1 MAPTPEISGV
11 GVFFIY
17 CGMKKYLV
25 LLILSFLVISCN
37 KGGHTPDPGP
47 DPVPV
52 ESGDSKIS
60 YQLLVY
66 SFADSNGDGIG
77 DFKGIGQKLDY
88 FTSLGVEALWLSP
101 MHKATS
107 YHGYDVEDY
116 ASVNPE
122 YGTEADFKAL
132 LDAAHAKGIKI
143 YLDYVL
149 NHSSKNHPWFLDA
162 TSSAESEYRDYYMI
176 STDPEKDVKAG
187 KFPMM
192 SKTSYNAGEWTRI
205 ATGSSSARKVKF
217 TLTLS
222 GGKPSS
228 VRMDKVE
235 TVSNTGSQDSGIW
248 LYYGDGRMEQFYK
261 DGGECSLALSLES
274 AWGVLLRTSTSDSWP
289 VGTKYGGKEGQN
301 MLEYGK
307 SVNVYPSSSS
317 FDPAD
322 LLLPGMSQEYYLS
335 VFGSYMPDINYGAAE
350 SCENSAAFK
359 AVTEA
364 ADKWIGMGVDGFR
377 LDAVKHIYHNPK
389 SDENPVF
396 LKKFY
401 DHCNSTFK
409 SAGGKGDFYMVG
421 EHFSEPAEVA
431 PYYAGIPAF
440 FEFGFWWRLVEAINS
455 ANAQTF
461 AATIS
466 TYHNSYVQK
475 RNGAIAATKLS
486 NHDEDR
492 AGSTLGRNTSKMKLA
507 AAVLLTSGG
516 QPYIYQGEELGYWG
530 TKSGGDEYVRT
541 PMMWN
546 ADGSS
551 LADAKIR
558 VDKSMLTSAIS
569 VQTQSASDDSILAL
583 YRRLGLLR
591 KEYKA
596 LGEGDMTPCA
606 VSNSSVGAWYRTCGT
621 QKLLVVHN
629 FGGSPANVTLSDDM
643 SRLIFSNGS
652 VKVSGVTLSLG
663 SYSSAVFQL

>member
-663 SYSSAVFQL
+663 SYSSVVFQL